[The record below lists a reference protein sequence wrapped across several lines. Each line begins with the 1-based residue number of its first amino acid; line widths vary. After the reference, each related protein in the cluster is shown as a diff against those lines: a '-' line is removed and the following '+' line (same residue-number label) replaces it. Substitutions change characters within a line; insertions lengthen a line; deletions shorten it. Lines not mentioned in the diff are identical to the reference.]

1 MIKISFKNKLLAAV
15 LLVFT
20 SCAPVTTRQTSNYKE
35 VIAKYNT
42 MVLLPVEVEI
52 NSVDAGGKTKRFYD
66 YEYHLESLVKDN
78 VIQEMRLKGF
88 QISFLSRKDAHDRG
102 IYNDVLQ
109 LRQKYNEGIKALHS
123 AQFKEKNASS
133 IDVSFGQYATHIG
146 EVANADLIMMV
157 DFSGYART
165 SGAVALSFLT
175 GMVTGVY
182 SGGPSAGSTILISII
197 DAKTGKL
204 LWNNT
209 AHEADAFFTSS
220 SNNRAKQDKIDNK
233 MIDLLM
239 KRVFKP
245 FCYRCEK

>member
-1 MIKISFKNKLLAAV
+1 MSFKNKFLAILLLMFA
-15 LLVFT
+15 
-20 SCAPVTTRQTSNYKE
+20 SCAPITTRQTSNYKE

-42 MVLLPVEVEI
+42 MVLLPIEVEI
-52 NSVDAGGKTKRFYD
+52 NSIDAGGKATRFYD

-78 VIQEMRLKGF
+78 VIPEMRLRGF
-88 QISFLSRKDAHDRG
+88 QMSFLSRKDAHDRG
-102 IYNDVLQ
+102 VYNDVLQ
-109 LRQKYNEGIKALHS
+109 LRQKYNEEIKTLHS

-133 IDVSFGQYATHIG
+133 IDVNFGQYVTHIG
-146 EVANADLIMMV
+146 EVENADLIMMV

-182 SGGPSAGSTILISII
+182 SGGRPSAGSTILISII